1 MTKYYLTTAIPYA
14 NAAPH
19 IGTAIDYLY
28 GDILLR
34 YQLLRGKQAKL
45 SIGTDE
51 HGTKIEQKAAAS
63 GQTPQQLVDQL
74 QPEFQRMRQALELNF
89 GAPLSQVG
97 AELAK
102 QDFATQNIVNIR
114 TSDPLHVK
122 RVQAIWR
129 RLDQA
134 GVIYK
139 STYQGWYC
147 SGC

>member
-74 QPEFQRMRQALELNF
+74 R
-89 GAPLSQVG
+89 
-97 AELAK
+97 
-102 QDFATQNIVNIR
+102 R
-114 TSDPLHVK
+114 T
-122 RVQAIWR
+122 A
-129 RLDQA
+129 
-134 GVIYK
+134 
-139 STYQGWYC
+139 
-147 SGC
+147 